1 MSDKICE
8 ECNTIMTNKKRTAK
22 FCSVRCYRL
31 NIKPKNKESN
41 VKENNETKRDSEVTI
56 DITMDFLTC
65 KLEQIIENQ
74 LNNIIIPKIEELKTL
89 IEKYHNK

>member
-1 MSDKICE
+1 MSSKICE

-41 VKENNETKRDSEVTI
+41 VKENNETKRDNEVTM
-56 DITMDFLTC
+56 DIAMDFLSD
-65 KLEQIIENQ
+65 KIDEIIENQ
-74 LNNIIIPKIEELKTL
+74 LKKNVIPKIEELKTL
-89 IEKYHNK
+89 IEKHHNK